1 METQTSQ
8 ISNENQEEIK
18 KREELVQY
26 YEYLAFA
33 SASEQ
38 GLQIIREINSKKN
51 DLQNQLFD
59 SLNKY
64 LGYPYKFSE
73 EEQEGQKILRIKIE
87 ALSDVLSIFKK
98 EDLLQISKQY
108 RNEIELLKNNLPL
121 ENIY

>member
-8 ISNENQEEIK
+8 ISEDNRREIE
-18 KREELVQY
+18 RLEALVQY
-26 YEYLAFA
+26 YEQLAFA
-33 SASEQ
+33 LISDQ
-38 GLQIIREINSKKN
+38 GSQIIKEINSQKN

-87 ALSDVLSIFKK
+87 ALSNILSIFNK
-98 EDLLQISKQY
+98 EDLLRISKQY
-108 RNEIELLKNNLPL
+108 REEIDLLKNNLPI